1 MFWNNPN
8 LSKVAFSFERF
19 KLRANFSGTQPFKD
33 QKSLRKVLH
42 YFGMNLSLS
51 KTKKAFERS
60 CLVLGRTP
68 IFQRLCLPLKG
79 LNSGRTFP
87 DPNLSKTKKAFERF
101 CIILGRIS
109 TFKRFWNQLYSLP

>member
-51 KTKKAFERS
+51 KTKKAFERM
-60 CLVLGRTP
+60 G
-68 IFQRLCLPLKG
+68 
-79 LNSGRTFP
+79 
-87 DPNLSKTKKAFERF
+87 
-101 CIILGRIS
+101 
-109 TFKRFWNQLYSLP
+109 

>member
-42 YFGMNLSLS
+42 YFGMNL
-51 KTKKAFERS
+51 
-60 CLVLGRTP
+60 
-68 IFQRLCLPLKG
+68 
-79 LNSGRTFP
+79 
-87 DPNLSKTKKAFERF
+87 NLSKVAFSFERF
-101 CIILGRIS
+101 KLWANFSG
-109 TFKRFWNQLYSLP
+109 TQPFKDQKSL